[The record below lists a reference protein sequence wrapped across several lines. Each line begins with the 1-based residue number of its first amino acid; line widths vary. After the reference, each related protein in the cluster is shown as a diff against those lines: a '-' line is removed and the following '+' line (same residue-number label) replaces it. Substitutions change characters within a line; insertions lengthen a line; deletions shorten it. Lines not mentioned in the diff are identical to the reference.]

1 MSDQRACI
9 TSLSGEICTYKV
21 RGICRDVDGLPS
33 TGFVPG
39 GARRDGEEVAGCPQ
53 QGKCHERVD
62 VRGMRQNCWA
72 GGGP

>member
-1 MSDQRACI
+1 MMVKMKQVVYDKES
-9 TSLSGEICTYKV
+9 
-21 RGICRDVDGLPS
+21 CRLVALNRIR
-33 TGFVPG
+33 PG